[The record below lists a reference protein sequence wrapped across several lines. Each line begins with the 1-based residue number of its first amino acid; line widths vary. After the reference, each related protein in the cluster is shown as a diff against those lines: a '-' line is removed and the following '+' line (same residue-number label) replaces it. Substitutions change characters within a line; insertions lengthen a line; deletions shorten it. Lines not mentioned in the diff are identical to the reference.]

1 MGAHCRGGEIGRR
14 ASFRN
19 WFRKEWRF
27 ESSPRHKSDIV
38 VLKVKQEENN
48 ILEGIIRVTGK
59 GVGYFPVPDSEQ
71 DLEIQPENLAAALNR
86 DRVKVEPLRKEI
98 LGRKQARV
106 VEIVE
111 RHKTEFVGTLEKT
124 SEGFFLV
131 PDDKRMYR
139 DIFILEEKVKNAKEG
154 DKVQVKIVEWP
165 DPSKSPKGEM
175 IRVIG
180 RAGEHNAEM
189 LGIVYESGFE
199 VDFPPEVETEAQ
211 AWKEKYKKEE
221 KLKDRKDFRDT
232 TTFTID
238 PADAKDFDDALSFK
252 ALPNGDYEIGVHIAD
267 VSHFVTEKT
276 ELDKEARKRGTS
288 IYLVDRTIPMLP
300 EVLSND
306 LCSLNPNEPKYAFSA
321 VFVMDKEAKVKER
334 WFGKTLIESDKR
346 FTYEEAQEILDLPA
360 GRQVKSPFEEELK
373 TLNELAKK
381 LREEKFRKGA
391 IDFETEEVKFVL
403 DDLGK
408 PIRVY
413 RKERKDT
420 NKLIEDFMLLANR
433 EVATYMSRSGL
444 SERGSSDSQANSGHI
459 ANGANTRA
467 AFVYRIHDA
476 PDREKILNLAT
487 FVKALGFKLNNK
499 NGETTGE
506 DIAQMLRSVEGTP
519 VEMLVKTAAIRSM
532 SKAIYSTSNI
542 GHFGLAFE
550 YYTHFTSPI
559 RRYPDLMVH
568 RLLFRFLTKGQIEQ
582 DEIIKYQRLCDDSSE
597 REIEAAEAERA
608 SIKYKQVEYMSELL
622 GQEFDATIS
631 GVSEWGVYVEEV
643 ETKAE
648 GMVKLRDMKDDFYEL
663 NEKLYAIVGKK
674 TGKKYS
680 LGDKVRVKLIAS
692 DPERKTLDFQFV

>member
-1 MGAHCRGGEIGRR
+1 M
-14 ASFRN
+14 
-19 WFRKEWRF
+19 KE
-27 ESSPRHKSDIV
+27 EK
-38 VLKVKQEENN
+38 NN

-59 GVGYFPVPDSEQ
+59 SVGYFSLPDQDQ
-71 DLEIQPENLAAALNR
+71 DLEIQPENLSAALNR
-86 DRVKVEPLRKEI
+86 DRVRVELLGKKV
-98 LGRKQARV
+98 LGREQARV
-106 VEIVE
+106 IEIIE
-111 RHKTEFVGTLEKT
+111 RHKTEFVGTLEQT
-124 SEGFFLV
+124 PEGFFLV
-131 PDDKRMYR
+131 PDDKKMYR
-139 DIFILEEKVKNAKEG
+139 DIFVPLDSTHGASDG
-154 DKVQVKIVEWP
+154 DKVQVKIIEWS

-175 IRVIG
+175 LRIIG

-199 VDFPPEVETEAQ
+199 VDFPKEVENEAN
-211 AWKEKYKKEE
+211 AWKNKYEKED
-221 KLKDRKDFRDT
+221 KLKDRKNFSKT

-238 PADAKDFDDALSFK
+238 PADAKDFDDAISFK
-252 ALPNGDYEIGVHIAD
+252 TLPNGDYEIGIHIAD
-267 VSHFVTEKT
+267 VSHFVVEKT
-276 ELDKEARKRGTS
+276 ELDREARKRGTS

-306 LCSLNPNEPKYAFSA
+306 LCSLNPNESKYAFSA
-321 VFVMDKEAKVKER
+321 VFVMNKDAQIKER

-346 FTYEEAQEILDLPA
+346 FTYEEASEILDKKA
-360 GRQVKSPFEEELK
+360 GIFFDELK

-381 LREEKFRKGA
+381 LRKEKFRKGA

-420 NKLIEDFMLLANR
+420 HKLIEDFMLLANR
-433 EVATYMSRSGL
+433 EVATYM
-444 SERGSSDSQANSGHI
+444 HI

-506 DIAQMLRSVEGTP
+506 DIAQMLRSVEGTSA
-519 VEMLVKTAAIRSM
+519 EMLVKTAAIRAM

-608 SIKYKQVEYMSELL
+608 SIKYKQVEYMSDFI
-622 GQEFDATIS
+622 GKEFDATVS

-643 ETKAE
+643 NTKAE

-680 LGDKVRVKLIAS
+680 LGDKIRVKLIAS
-692 DPERKTLDFQFV
+692 DSERKTLDFQFV